1 MERRMPS
8 EATYPPLNVPKPVAD
23 GVWIV
28 DAEPVHAGGLPLPLR
43 MSIIRLASGDLLLH
57 SPTPYT
63 PGLRRRIEELG
74 PIRHLIA
81 PSVGHWMFL
90 RDWQRACA
98 NATTWAVPGLR
109 ERSQVRRAGVRIDA
123 VLGDTAPDIWA
134 GEIDQVLVQAPV
146 FKEVDLFH
154 RPSRTLLLTDLVL
167 NLENDRLP
175 VLARPLAHLLG
186 IVAPRGKAPIYVR
199 LLLRA
204 NQREVMQ
211 AAARLIAFQPKRVI
225 FSHGG
230 WFEDDATEKLR
241 RSLAWILPPAP
252 IRSTDRE
259 RVAPASPGA
268 RNGLLAAAALAAT
281 VGVATYLARRKA
293 ASVAA
298 GRPNED
304 LRRNAEKA
312 LRMRKAAGPQTRI
325 PAHRTAHQGGVQGP
339 QIGYSDTALGKE
351 ATYTSNLKRSH
362 NARTGDA

>member
-1 MERRMPS
+1 MPS
-8 EATYPPLNVPKPVAD
+8 ETTYPPLDVPKPVAD

-28 DAEPVHAGGLPLPLR
+28 DAAPVHAGGLPLPLR

-98 NATTWAVPGLR
+98 DTTTWAVPGLR
-109 ERSQVRRAGVRIDA
+109 ERSQVRRAGVTIDA
-123 VLGDTAPDIWA
+123 VLGDAAPEVWA
-134 GEIDQVLVQAPV
+134 GEIDQVLVEAPV

-175 VLARPLAHLLG
+175 VLARPMAHLLG

-204 NQREVMQ
+204 NRREVMD
-211 AAARLIAFQPKRVI
+211 AAARLVAFEPKRVI
-225 FSHGG
+225 FSHGE
-230 WFEDDATEKLR
+230 WFEHDASERLR
-241 RSLAWILPPAP
+241 RSLAWLLPSEP
-252 IRSTDRE
+252 IRSAGRK
-259 RVAPASPGA
+259 RAAPASAPA
-268 RNGLLAAAALAAT
+268 RNGLVVAAALAAT
-281 VGVATYLARRKA
+281 VGLAAYFARRKGVAGGA
-293 ASVAA
+293 APRRN
-298 GRPNED
+298 GD

-312 LRMRKAAGPQTRI
+312 LRMKDAAGSQTRI
-325 PAHRTAHQGGVQGP
+325 PPHRTAHQGGVQGP
-339 QIGYSDTALGKE
+339 QVGYSDTVLGKE

-362 NARTGDA
+362 NARSGDA